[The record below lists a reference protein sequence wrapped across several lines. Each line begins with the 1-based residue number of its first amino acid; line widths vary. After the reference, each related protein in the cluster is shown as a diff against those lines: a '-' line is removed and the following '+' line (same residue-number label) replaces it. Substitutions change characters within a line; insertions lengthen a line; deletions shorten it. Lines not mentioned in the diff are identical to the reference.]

1 MAFSEASEFRRK
13 TGYRDYLYRDL
24 PGPRDPRRVPN
35 PRAEGLRCALCNK
48 HFAWHPFW
56 DHVANAHPKTLA
68 DAAPI
73 DRRASAHRQNRGV
86 QPEMPLDLSGYQ
98 VVRHAKYGMGVLL
111 AEYDGKIQVQFLKEE
126 KARLFKNWALQRVRQ
141 DAPP

>member
-1 MAFSEASEFRRK
+1 
-13 TGYRDYLYRDL
+13 
-24 PGPRDPRRVPN
+24 
-35 PRAEGLRCALCNK
+35 
-48 HFAWHPFW
+48 
-56 DHVANAHPKTLA
+56 
-68 DAAPI
+68 
-73 DRRASAHRQNRGV
+73 
-86 QPEMPLDLSGYQ
+86 MPLDLSGYQ